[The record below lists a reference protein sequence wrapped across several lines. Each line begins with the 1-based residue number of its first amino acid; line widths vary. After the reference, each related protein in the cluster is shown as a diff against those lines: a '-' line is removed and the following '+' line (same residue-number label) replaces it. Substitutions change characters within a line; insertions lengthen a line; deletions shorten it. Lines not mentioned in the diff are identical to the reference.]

1 MAAPRATP
9 PLLKDLNE
17 RTVLEAIRAAAPIS
31 RAEIS
36 RRVGISKPTVSQ
48 ALQSLLG
55 AGLVRETERDGDGPS
70 YGATFFEP
78 VPEAAFVLGLDLG
91 VHFVR
96 GAVCDVRGEIRARQD
111 IDDQHGPGVAH
122 HQRLPGQGAGAGA
135 RRGLRVR
142 LLQC

>member
-1 MAAPRATP
+1 SAGCVPSRPPPPRLYVKVGSSMAAGRATP

-17 RTVLEAIRAAAPIS
+17 RTVLEAIRASAPIS

-78 VPEAAFVLGLDLG
+78 VPEAAFVLG
-91 VHFVR
+91 VV
-96 GAVCDVRGEIRARQD
+96 
-111 IDDQHGPGVAH
+111 
-122 HQRLPGQGAGAGA
+122 
-135 RRGLRVR
+135 LRPRV
-142 LLQC
+142 